1 MTILKIAAIA
11 IFGIIL
17 AMILKNAKSEL
28 YIVISLALSVL
39 IIFYIVAKL
48 LGILTQLEQL
58 KSFLS
63 VNSQYIEILIK
74 VVGITY
80 ITQLASDI
88 CRDNGY
94 TAVAGQ
100 IEVFCKI
107 TVAALSMPV
116 VIALFE
122 TVSKC
127 VG

>member
-48 LGILTQLEQL
+48 SGILTQLEQL

>member
-48 LGILTQLEQL
+48 SGILTQLEQL

-63 VNSQYIEILIK
+63 VNSQYIEIIIK